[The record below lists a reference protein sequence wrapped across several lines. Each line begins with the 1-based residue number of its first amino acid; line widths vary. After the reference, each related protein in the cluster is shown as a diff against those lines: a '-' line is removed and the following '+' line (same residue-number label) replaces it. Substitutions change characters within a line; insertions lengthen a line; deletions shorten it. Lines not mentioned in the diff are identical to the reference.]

1 MKLTTEQQQR
11 ILGVFQQ
18 RTQALFA
25 GNCPLCRHKAWT
37 VADGI
42 INLSIGTGV
51 TYPGYGPVF
60 PDTIMPC
67 VALVCG
73 NCGHT
78 ELLNL
83 FSLGLEDIAGYAPAQ
98 ASGG

>member
-1 MKLTTEQQQR
+1 M
-11 ILGVFQQ
+11 
-18 RTQALFA
+18 
-25 GNCPLCRHKAWT
+25 CRHKAWT
-37 VADGI
+37 IADGI
-42 INLSIGTGV
+42 INLNIGTGF
-51 TYPGYGPVF
+51 TYPGYTPVF
-60 PDTIMPC
+60 PDTVMPC

-83 FSLGLEDIAGYAPAQ
+83 FSLGLEDIAGYAPSR

>member
-11 ILGVFQQ
+11 ILSVFQQ

-25 GNCPLCRHKAWT
+25 GDCPLCRHKAWT
-37 VADGI
+37 IADGI
-42 INLSIGTGV
+42 INLPIGARQNNPAYV
-51 TYPGYGPVF
+51 PVF

-83 FSLGLEDIAGYAPAQ
+83 FSLGLEDLAGYAPAR

>member
-1 MKLTTEQQQR
+1 MNLTPEQQQR
-11 ILGVFQQ
+11 ILAVFQR
-18 RTQALFA
+18 RTRIPEA
-25 GNCPLCRHKAWT
+25 GACPLCRHKAWT

-42 INLSIGTGV
+42 INLNIGATSSD
-51 TYPGYGPVF
+51 PLFPVAVV
-60 PDTIMPC
+60 PC

-83 FSLGLEDIAGYAPAQ
+83 FTLGLEDIAGYAPVQ
-98 ASGG
+98 ASSG

>member
-1 MKLTTEQQQR
+1 MNLTPGQQQR
-11 ILGVFQQ
+11 ILAAVQE
-18 RTQALFA
+18 RTHALFA
-25 GNCPLCRHKAWT
+25 GACPLCRHQAWT

-42 INLSIGTGV
+42 IRLNIGAV
-51 TYPGYGPVF
+51 YSDPIF
-60 PDTIMPC
+60 PASIMPC

-83 FSLGLEDIAGYAPAQ
+83 FSLGLQDIAGFAPAR
-98 ASGG
+98 ASGDR